1 MAGNATKRTVANLV
15 CDINAII
22 APRDA
27 IHSTSM
33 RSSLILCLA
42 ACACLSAQVRYSAD
56 QHAVTIDGKPFTI
69 FNYGE
74 KSGKPFLAPMRS
86 GSGKIVTRGNQS
98 AWAPGRAHA
107 LWFRQN
113 RDARVSHGKHPGRKP
128 RPSASYR
135 PVVF

>member
-1 MAGNATKRTVANLV
+1 MEPPAVGSVRSSGSGIWAAAMAGSATKRTVANLV

-27 IHSTSM
+27 IHSTSI

-86 GSGKIVTRGNQS
+86 ASGKIVTRG
-98 AWAPGRAHA
+98 
-107 LWFRQN
+107 RQEGL
-113 RDARVSHGKHPGRKP
+113 SGL
-128 RPSASYR
+128 
-135 PVVF
+135 